1 MAQTGFTFV
10 PMHNSGDYPPTMG
23 TSQEKVIRIE
33 RFQQNQALF
42 RRCTTVDGALTN
54 QIVMTVQVFSLYPL
68 VDQLTGFRQM
78 TAIQIIYNLFNSY
91 REIDKID
98 PEENAVNMMGPYETT
113 EPLDRLIEKLE
124 KGI

>member
-1 MAQTGFTFV
+1 
-10 PMHNSGDYPPTMG
+10 
-23 TSQEKVIRIE
+23 
-33 RFQQNQALF
+33 
-42 RRCTTVDGALTN
+42 
-54 QIVMTVQVFSLYPL
+54 MTVQVFYLYPL

-113 EPLDRLIEKLE
+113 EPLDRLIEQLE
-124 KGI
+124 KGR